1 MLIAFVLIKN
11 GFYLITKIC
20 NKQRIREIAFNNSF
34 NDLIKISEKC
44 TKEP

>member
-1 MLIAFVLIKN
+1 MLIAFMLIKN